1 MIPTRYNGH
10 SEARRPTDPNEP
22 WAPSAGRKEPSVTPS
37 GRKLLV
43 KPEEAAT
50 ILSVGRSTVYDLM
63 ASGELESVRIKGSR
77 RIPIAAIERF
87 VERLLDES
95 PRRWR

>member
-1 MIPTRYNGH
+1 MIPTRFNGH
-10 SEARRPTDPNEP
+10 HDTRQPTNLEEEARPIV
-22 WAPSAGRKEPSVTPS
+22 GRKERSAQPS

-63 ASGELESVRIKGSR
+63 ASGELESVRIKSSR
-77 RIPIAAIERF
+77 RVPIAAIERY
-87 VERLLDES
+87 VERLLDEA